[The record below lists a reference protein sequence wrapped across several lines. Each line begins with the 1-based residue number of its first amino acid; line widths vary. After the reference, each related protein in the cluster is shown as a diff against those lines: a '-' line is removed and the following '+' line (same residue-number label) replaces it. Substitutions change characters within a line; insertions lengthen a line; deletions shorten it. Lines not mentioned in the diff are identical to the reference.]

1 MKVKTAWDEG
11 AAQRQGVFLA
21 CVQPWVWSLLLAK
34 SLKALLQQD
43 SSLSLTIC
51 LVAVVKMSRRR
62 NLKREAIVWL
72 PFQRHGSS

>member
-1 MKVKTAWDEG
+1 MCEALG
-11 AAQRQGVFLA
+11 LAPAAGE
-21 CVQPWVWSLLLAK
+21 

-43 SSLSLTIC
+43 SSLSLIC
-51 LVAVVKMSRRR
+51 LVTVVKMSHRR